1 MTTINL
7 INSNYSVLSESTFRM
22 EGNCNWV
29 DNKITSMYLSVHS
42 TEGEYLGTVS
52 YNQMESNN
60 VAFNLDFKYM
70 MDALNQLS
78 VIINDIEN
86 ELKK

>member
-7 INSNYSVLSESTFRM
+7 INSNYSVMSESTFRM
-22 EGNCNWV
+22 EGNCNWA

-78 VIINDIEN
+78 QIINDIEN